1 MQAPARP
8 APAQVED
15 PARRQRAQL
24 LRAWETSPL
33 AKANFCVLMRI
44 GEAELDAALE
54 QARQERRSG

>member
-1 MQAPARP
+1 MAPRPRWRTPRGASARK
-8 APAQVED
+8 
-15 PARRQRAQL
+15 L

-54 QARQERRSG
+54 QARQERQERRTGG